1 MAEDQDRDSKTEEAT
16 PRRLEEALAKGNQ
29 PFSRELASSA
39 ALIAVGL
46 GLPIAMSWMAMHVAP
61 GLALFLDRPGDVRL
75 ENSDDVM
82 ALAWLVAVFTGIATL
97 PVLLGFALAGMVS
110 SALQNPPR
118 FVLQRITPEM
128 ARVSPAK
135 GWQRIFGSAGR
146 AEFLK
151 SLVKFAVVGCTIFL
165 QLRSA
170 PERVIAYTLMR
181 PDDLVRALIHDVAS
195 VFLTTGLLMIG
206 LAAIDLLWVR
216 AKWRVD
222 LRMSRQELKE
232 EHKQAEG
239 DPIVRA
245 RQRSLARSRAR
256 QRMIA
261 AVPRATVVVANPT
274 HYAVALRYVQGEM
287 AAPIVVAKGID
298 HIALRIREMAEDHD
312 VPVIEDKAL
321 ARSLYAAVKT
331 DRPIPPEFYRA
342 VAEIL
347 LYLMTRRGKQY
358 PPTPTPQAA

>member
-1 MAEDQDRDSKTEEAT
+1 MADDQDKESKTEEAT
-16 PRRLEEALAKGNQ
+16 PRRVEEALAKGNQ
-29 PFSRELASSA
+29 PFSRELGSAA
-39 ALIAVGL
+39 ALIATGL
-46 GLPIAMSWMAMHVAP
+46 GFPIAVAWMAMHLVP
-61 GLALFLDRPGDVRL
+61 GLVLFFDRPGDVRL
-75 ENSDDVM
+75 ENADDVM
-82 ALAWLVAVFTGIATL
+82 ALARLVAVFAGMAAL
-97 PVLLGFALAGMVS
+97 PVFLGFGLPGLLS
-110 SALQNPPR
+110 SAFQNSPR

-128 ARVSPAK
+128 SRISPAK
-135 GWQRIFGSAGR
+135 GWQRIFGAAGR

-151 SLVKFAVVGCTIFL
+151 SLVKFGVVAYTILL
-165 QLRSA
+165 QLRTA
-170 PERVIAYTLMR
+170 PERVVAYTLMR
-181 PDDLVRALIHDVAS
+181 PDDLVRGLIRDIGS
-195 VFLTTGLLMIG
+195 IFLTAGLLMVG

-216 AKWRVD
+216 AKWRSD

-274 HYAVALRYVQGEM
+274 HYAVALRYVPGET
-287 AAPIVVAKGID
+287 AAPVVIAKGID

-312 VPVIEDKAL
+312 IPVIEDKAL

-347 LYLMTRRGKQY
+347 LYLMTRTGKQY
-358 PPTPTPQAA
+358 PPTSHAA

>member
-1 MAEDQDRDSKTEEAT
+1 MADDQDKESKTEEAT
-16 PRRLEEALAKGNQ
+16 PRRIEDALGKGNQ
-29 PFSRELASSA
+29 PFSRELGSA
-39 ALIAVGL
+39 VALIVVGL
-46 GLPIAMSWMAMHVAP
+46 GFPVAVSWVSMHVAP

-82 ALAWLVAVFTGIATL
+82 ALAWLIIVLVGIATL
-97 PVLLGFALAGMVS
+97 PVLIGFGLAGIAS
-110 SALQNPPR
+110 SALQNPLR
-118 FVLQRITPEM
+118 FVLQRITPELS
-128 ARVSPAK
+128 RISPSQ
-135 GWQRIFGSAGR
+135 GFQRIFGAAGR

-151 SLVKFAVVGCTIFL
+151 SMVKFTVVAYTIYL

-170 PERVIAYTLMR
+170 PERVVAYTLMR
-181 PDDLVRALIHDVAS
+181 PDDLAHSLSRDVAGI
-195 VFLTTGLLMIG
+195 FLTTGILMIG
-206 LAAIDLLWVR
+206 LAAFDLLWVR
-216 AKWRVD
+216 AKWRRD
-222 LRMSRQELKE
+222 LRMSRQELKD

-274 HYAVALRYVQGEM
+274 HYAVALRYVQGET
-287 AAPIVVAKGID
+287 AAPIVIAKGID
-298 HIALRIREMAEDHD
+298 HIALRIREIAEDRD
-312 VPVIEDKAL
+312 IPVIEDRAL

-331 DRPIPPEFYRA
+331 ERPIPAEFYRA

-347 LYLMTRRGKQY
+347 LYLMTRKGKQY
-358 PPTPTPQAA
+358 PPTSHAA

>member
-1 MAEDQDRDSKTEEAT
+1 MAEDQDRESKTEEAT
-16 PRRLEEALAKGNQ
+16 PRRVEEALAKGNQ
-29 PFSRELASSA
+29 PFSRELGSAA

-46 GLPIAMSWMAMHVAP
+46 GFPIAVSWMATHVAP
-61 GLALFLDRPGDVRL
+61 GLAIFLDRPGEVRL

-82 ALAWLVAVFTGIATL
+82 AVASLVAVLMGTATL
-97 PVLLGFALAGMVS
+97 PVLIGFALAGVLS

-118 FVLQRITPEM
+118 FVLQRITPEFS
-128 ARVSPAK
+128 RVSPAK
-135 GWQRIFGSAGR
+135 GFQRIFGATGR

-151 SLVKFAVVGCTIFL
+151 SVVKFALVTCTILL

-170 PERVIAYTLMR
+170 PERVVAYTLMR
-181 PDDLVRALIHDVAS
+181 PDDLVRALIRDVAN

-206 LAAIDLLWVR
+206 LAAVDLLWVR
-216 AKWRVD
+216 AKWRKD

-274 HYAVALRYVQGEM
+274 HYAVALRYVQGET
-287 AAPIVVAKGID
+287 ATPIVIAKGID

-347 LYLMTRRGKQY
+347 LYLMTRKGKQY
-358 PPTPTPQAA
+358 PPTSYAA